1 MSPNG
6 ITDICPDICYSVRYE
21 RGAVM
26 NVRIIGL
33 GVAAVVILA
42 GSALLVQRLAAK
54 PAATIIT
61 TTLNEFCMGAMSGN
75 EQAALAALEA
85 MGFTPLQ
92 TGINPRAATLEGGW
106 VEMTRFPGEP
116 KSHGCLM
123 RLSPDLKSADV
134 LPLLTA
140 FAQRNKM
147 NAAPVSSESATPGD
161 TVTHFASVYPL
172 GTLHLLYRDRPDM
185 ATDPKD
191 PEADVADTLMLYVDT
206 SASQG
211 R

>member
-1 MSPNG
+1 
-6 ITDICPDICYSVRYE
+6 
-21 RGAVM
+21 M
-26 NVRIIGL
+26 NVRIMGL

-61 TTLNEFCMGAMSGN
+61 TTLNEFCMGAMSGH

-92 TGINPRAATLEGGW
+92 TGTNPRAATLEGGW
-106 VEMTRFPGEP
+106 VEMARFPGEP

-123 RLSPDLKSADV
+123 RLSPDLKSADAM
-134 LPLLTA
+134 PLLTA

-147 NAAPVSSESATPGD
+147 NAAPVSSESA
-161 TVTHFASVYPL
+161 
-172 GTLHLLYRDRPDM
+172 
-185 ATDPKD
+185 
-191 PEADVADTLMLYVDT
+191 
-206 SASQG
+206 
-211 R
+211 